1 MGPRVPSRRGTALG
15 SAALIGLALTACER
29 PAPDPSGRQVFV
41 RFCASC
47 HGPNADGN
55 GPLASSLKTPP
66 ADLRAIARRNG
77 GRFDEAAV
85 MAVIDGRRA
94 VSAHGPRD
102 MPVWGDV
109 FVSELTANEAPRPHQ
124 TALLR
129 AQLLTDYL
137 ATLQEP

>member
-1 MGPRVPSRRGTALG
+1 MGQRASSSALARVAF
-15 SAALIGLALTACER
+15 AGLALAACER
-29 PAPDPSGRQVFV
+29 TAPEASGRDVFL

-47 HGPNADGN
+47 HGPLADGN

-66 ADLRAIARRNG
+66 ADLRGIARRNG

-94 VSAHGPRD
+94 VTAHGPRD

-129 AQLLTDYL
+129 ARLLADYL